1 MWPQI
6 LVAVKRYGN
15 NKFVFT
21 FLQTAYKSLD
31 IPSPYAKLSRGTMW
45 GWFTNNG
52 VIKENY
58 IRAIEHGTSMENP
71 KKNMP
76 KLEEHPK
83 LKDEMVHILQK
94 MKKVGQPLST
104 GIVQPIFKGMM
115 QSITHELIRP
125 RHGGFTITREWFKQF
140 MKQYMCWI
148 YCVATIV
155 TSKLPPDW
163 LAQNY
168 TMTCRVIYLVKANSI
183 PPTLVVNS
191 DQTEVHLVHDGG
203 ERS

>member
-1 MWPQI
+1 LWSQI

-15 NKFVFT
+15 NKFVST
-21 FLQTAYKSLD
+21 FLQYKSLGV
-31 IPSPYAKLSRGTMW
+31 PSPHAKLSRGTMW

-52 VIKENY
+52 VLKEYY
-58 IRAIEHGTSMENP
+58 IRAMKHGTSMENS
-71 KKNMP
+71 KQNMP

-94 MKKVGQPLST
+94 MRNVGQPLST
-104 GIVQPIFKGMM
+104 GMM

-125 RHGGFTITREWFKQF
+125 KRGGFTITREWFRQF
-140 MKQYMCWI
+140 MKQYMCWT
-148 YCVATIV
+148 YCVANTI
-155 TSKLPPDW
+155 TSKFPPNW
-163 LAQNY
+163 LAQGY
-168 TMTCRVIYLVKANSI
+168 TMTCRVLYLVKAYSI

-203 ERS
+203 EKT